1 MIKRA
6 SLSAG
11 VLIAALLSIR
21 AQDIKLSISGG
32 SIPVLAVPELRASG
46 DAQRYMTTLNQTLW
60 EDLAGSGMFKMA
72 AKTMYPTAIP
82 QQPQDFRQNQIAA
95 GTAQGSRMAD
105 WSGPPVSADSVAFG
119 FSAVQNGLF
128 VLYGWMFDLR
138 RDTPSAQVIGN
149 RYPAT
154 LDEAGGA
161 KSAQQYIPALLF
173 SVGGGP

>member
-82 QQPQDFRQNQIAA
+82 QQPQDFRRSEEHTSELQ
-95 GTAQGSRMAD
+95 S
-105 WSGPPVSADSVAFG
+105 
-119 FSAVQNGLF
+119 
-128 VLYGWMFDLR
+128 LR
-138 RDTPSAQVIGN
+138 H
-149 RYPAT
+149 
-154 LDEAGGA
+154 L
-161 KSAQQYIPALLF
+161 
-173 SVGGGP
+173 